1 MSFFQNVN
9 KMESEFLEIE
19 PITWGNFQILA
30 IDDCQKDNPKF
41 LFDCMFGC
49 MFNTGFY
56 KSWTEGWQNLMRGI
70 LTNDINLVRDN
81 VNKVDILGAL
91 RVVTNDPN
99 NRVKFFS
106 VKEAKKYSNDEIINY
121 LRNIYDEKSLNA
133 TWFGSQKAITSRGS
147 FFTTVPS
154 FDGEQPAKIEA
165 KRVKMLNPSIL
176 FDKIRIIGLPIPIAA
191 PKKPHRDVGGMN
203 ADSKYERVFFEPDS
217 KDKYINLDEAIDL
230 QLLFAV
236 ASGNLGAVKDITKS
250 YPNVSTIQP
259 VVTENFNE
267 LFLDL
272 VYEANRLGF
281 YEIARC
287 LRDVEKAQG
296 KYPRLS
302 LSELQKQQ
310 GSGLKLGEFV
320 KLDIPMEEE

>member
-1 MSFFQNVN
+1 MSFYQNIN
-9 KMESEFLEIE
+9 EIDDDILKIE
-19 PITWGNFQILA
+19 PITWGNFQILGLLENCPK
-30 IDDCQKDNPKF
+30 DDPV
-41 LFDCMFGC
+41 
-49 MFNTGFY
+49 FY
-56 KSWTEGWQNLMRGI
+56 NFYRSQNESWYNLMRGI

-106 VKEAKKYSNDEIINY
+106 VQEAKKYSNSEIINY
-121 LRNIYDEKSLNA
+121 LRKIYDEKCLNIEG
-133 TWFGSQKAITSRGS
+133 FCSQKAITSRGS

-154 FDGEQPAKIEA
+154 FDGEQPAKIKA
-165 KRVKMLNPSIL
+165 DRVKMLKTLIL
-176 FDKIRIIGLPIPIAA
+176 LDKIRVIGVPIHVSNPT
-191 PKKPHRDVGGMN
+191 DDYE
-203 ADSKYERVFFEPDS
+203 DS
-217 KDKYINLDEAIDL
+217 INL
-230 QLLFAV
+230 QLSFAV
-236 ASGNLGAVKDITKS
+236 FSGNLEAVKDITKL

-259 VVTENFNE
+259 IITENFNE

-296 KYPRLS
+296 KYSRLS
-302 LSELQKQQ
+302 LSELQKRQD
-310 GSGLKLGEFV
+310 GGLKLGEFV
-320 KLDIPMEEE
+320 KVDIPMEED

>member
-30 IDDCQKDNPKF
+30 IDDCPKDDPMF
-41 LFDCMFGC
+41 LFCCMFG
-49 MFNTGFY
+49 NGFY

-106 VKEAKKYSNDEIINY
+106 IKEAKKYSNDEIINY

-154 FDGEQPAKIEA
+154 FDGEQPAKLKAE
-165 KRVKMLNPSIL
+165 RVKMLNPSIL
-176 FDKIRIIGLPIPIAA
+176 FDKIRIIGLPIPIPA

-203 ADSKYERVFFEPDS
+203 ADCFRDELGLFKPDPE
-217 KDKYINLDEAIDL
+217 DKYINLDEAIDL

-236 ASGNLGAVKDITKS
+236 TSGNLEAVKDITKS

-302 LSELQKQQ
+302 LSELQKRQK
-310 GSGLKLGEFV
+310 GGLKLGEFV
-320 KLDIPMEEE
+320 KVDLPMEED